1 VLETERERRQIGT
14 RERWKAGDWS
24 SGYGRPKTG
33 ARERWTTDERGER
46 VLETEREMEGWRL
59 ELGIW
64 TAVLGA
70 RERWMVGERGE
81 RERESAED

>member
-1 VLETERERRQIGT
+1 
-14 RERWKAGDWS
+14 
-24 SGYGRPKTG
+24 
-33 ARERWTTDERGER
+33 